1 MTALSFAKAPK
12 WDADCCSREGCIGR
26 ARYVIEFLEQ
36 PSGLKCCVKDRR
48 YYEEIYEGA
57 LEGFPE
63 KRAAA

>member
-26 ARYVIEFLEQ
+26 ARYIIEFLEQ
-36 PSGLKCCVKDRR
+36 PSGLKTCAKHRR
-48 YYEEIYEGA
+48 PYEEDYARA

-63 KRAAA
+63 ERAAA